1 MKFISYAQNF
11 EDVILWRTFK
21 LFGPGQY
28 IDVGANH
35 PQIDSVTLS
44 LYQRGWRG
52 INVEPVPHF
61 HRLLSEQRP
70 DEVNLCTAVGKETGT
85 YAFFENQE
93 TGLSTLDN
101 HAAQL
106 QRQNGY
112 AFLERSVAT
121 VSLAEIC
128 DTYLDKS
135 KPFHFLKIDVEGF
148 EQQVIDGMDF
158 QRWRPWLILIE
169 APFNKVP
176 EWEADLLSAGYQLAY
191 KDGLN
196 NFYLAKEHPELQA
209 PLSMPPNI
217 LDDFVLCEGHALS
230 APASNPVAP
239 SAVGGDTVANI
250 STQRLFRILAGRVV
264 TAVTSRFS
272 GQAGA

>member
-1 MKFISYAQNF
+1 MTFISYAQNF
-11 EDVILWRTFK
+11 EDVILWRTLK

-35 PQIDSVTLS
+35 PVIDSVTLS

-61 HRLLSEQRP
+61 HQLLVEQRP
-70 DEVNLCTAVGKETGT
+70 DEVNLCTAVGRDTGT
-85 YAFFENQE
+85 LAFYENQN

-101 HAAQL
+101 NVAEF
-106 QRQNGY
+106 QRQQGY
-112 AFLERSVAT
+112 AFTEKT
-121 VSLAEIC
+121 VITISLADIC
-128 DTYLDKS
+128 DQYLDKA

-158 QRWRPWLILIE
+158 HRWRPWLILIE
-169 APFNKVP
+169 APFNRTP
-176 EWEADLLSAGYQLAY
+176 DWEAALLDAGYQLAY

-196 NFYLAKEHPELQA
+196 NFYLAQEHPELKH

-217 LDDFVLCEGHALS
+217 LDGFVLCEGHSLS
-230 APASNPVAP
+230 APIKNPIV
-239 SAVGGDTVANI
+239 
-250 STQRLFRILAGRVV
+250 STLPTREPMRQVSTRQLFQLLLSRLFG
-264 TAVTSRFS
+264 AVRSLGGEKLR
-272 GQAGA
+272 